1 MDYGASLENWFPYG
15 TMGSNPIP
23 CATFL
28 GSVGGHSVH
37 FLLVVYTIMYTGK
50 RYYVTFWY

>member
-1 MDYGASLENWFPYG
+1 VDYGASLENWFPYG

-28 GSVGGHSVH
+28 GSVGGYSVH